1 MLDFVVILDD
11 DDNISD
17 AVFVAVGLTLSL
29 VRVVLPLD

>member
-1 MLDFVVILDD
+1 MLDFVVILD

>member
-1 MLDFVVILDD
+1 MLDFVVILD

-17 AVFVAVGLTLSL
+17 AVFVAVGLTLSF